1 MRAILR
7 RRSRRRMPGWD
18 LSLYEDVRREHTNG
32 RRCPRGL
39 GKLNRL
45 VSEPRCEWNVPSPA
59 VRFESQSRPLDR
71 KSRFHVGRSRFQV
84 ESSRSSRTGVD
95 FHAGRSRFQVEGS
108 RSSRTGVDFQVESSR
123 SSRTGVDFHAGRSR
137 SSRTG
142 IDFHAG
148 RSRSSGT
155 GVDFHAGRSRSLAMT
170 TRFFT
175 VETRFHRSRSCCRPR
190 ECQGPTMPAG
200 PHPKPSGLPAI
211 PSALPAVP
219 SRSSDDPSSP
229 LAAYLRGH
237 LVNY

>member
-95 FHAGRSRFQVEGS
+95 FQVE
-108 RSSRTGVDFQVESSR
+108 RSR

-200 PHPKPSGLPAI
+200 PPPKPSGLPAI